1 MSQCHSLH
9 HPRSRGLIPIINGTF
24 GIVKNLDEDFFKF
37 ENGAGRMVS
46 RKSASKVV
54 DKFVEGENEVRPAEP
69 ETSFQLIP
77 IND

>member
-1 MSQCHSLH
+1 M
-9 HPRSRGLIPIINGTF
+9 
-24 GIVKNLDEDFFKF
+24 KNLDEDFFKF

-69 ETSFQLIP
+69 ETSFQLTP